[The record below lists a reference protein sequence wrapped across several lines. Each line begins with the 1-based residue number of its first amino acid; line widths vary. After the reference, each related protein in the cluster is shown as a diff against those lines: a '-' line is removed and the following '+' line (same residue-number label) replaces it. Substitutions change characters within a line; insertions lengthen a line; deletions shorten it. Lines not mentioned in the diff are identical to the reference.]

1 MRSALITPRR
11 LAAALLVGLAA
22 FASPGS
28 ARAAFVSADSSIN
41 IVNTGNV
48 YGGGNFTGSI
58 AVDNNGP
65 TMASVRITLTN
76 TATVASGLHLD
87 SVAFSLPTGASISSV
102 TLTKSAGLSS
112 NWQVNGGPPAAG
124 DFNNDVSTGPFG
136 NLDFGAGIGPTW
148 HTSGTATDGLKPGN
162 VSGSTGT
169 FTFDLVGT
177 GLNAIT
183 ADALLTALSDSG
195 SAGLGIRYRSPAGGN
210 GDKVRAKK
218 TSSPPPPPP
227 PPPGVVP
234 APPAVILALAGVG
247 CLLGRGAFR
256 RKAAPTA

>member
-1 MRSALITPRR
+1 MRPALITSRR

-22 FASPGS
+22 LASPGS

-41 IVNTGNV
+41 IANTGNV
-48 YGGGNFTGSI
+48 YGGGNFTGTL

-65 TMASVRITLTN
+65 TSASVRITLTN
-76 TATVASGLHLD
+76 TATVASGLYLD
-87 SVAFSLPTGASISSV
+87 SVAFSLPTGATVSSV

-124 DFNNDVSTGPFG
+124 NFSNDISTGPFG

-183 ADALLTALSDSG
+183 ADALLAALSDNN
-195 SAGLGIRYRSPAGGN
+195 SAGLAVRYRTTDPN
-210 GDKVRAKK
+210 HVGDKVRAKK
-218 TSSPPPPPP
+218 TLPPPPP

-234 APPAVILALAGVG
+234 APPALILALAGVG

-256 RKAAPTA
+256 RKTAPTA

>member
-1 MRSALITPRR
+1 MRPALITSRR

-22 FASPGS
+22 LASPGS
-28 ARAAFVSADSSIN
+28 ARAAFVKADSSIN
-41 IVNTGNV
+41 IVNANNV
-48 YGGGNFTGSI
+48 YGGGTFTGTLS
-58 AVDNNGP
+58 VDNNGANS
-65 TMASVRITLTN
+65 ASVRITLTN

-87 SVAFSLPTGASISSV
+87 SVAFSLPTGASVSSV

-112 NWQVNGGPPAAG
+112 NWQVNGGPPAG
-124 DFNNDVSTGPFG
+124 GNFSNDISTGPFG
-136 NLDFGAGIGPTW
+136 NLDFGAGVGPTW
-148 HTSGTATDGLKPGN
+148 HTSGTVTDGLKPGS

-177 GLNAIT
+177 GLNALT
-183 ADALLTALSDSG
+183 ADALLAALSDNG
-195 SAGLGIRYRSPAGGN
+195 TAGPAVRYRSTLGGS
-210 GDKVRAKK
+210 GDKVLTMQKAL
-218 TSSPPPPPP
+218 PPPPP

-256 RKAAPTA
+256 RKTAPTA